1 MSGGA
6 YSYKYYRLD
15 ELADDIERDFLND
28 GKYESEPYSWDE
40 SDDGSRDRIAD
51 ATEEQRPIIL
61 KEVKSL
67 IQDLRDCSK
76 RAKEIEWYMS
86 GDTGA
91 DSYLR
96 RLENLGLLGKETYSK
111 DELRHLAVNYAI
123 NCEKGFQGSFDS
135 WLENINP
142 NWREYVQKNEE

>member
-1 MSGGA
+1 MSGGH

-28 GKYESEPYSWDE
+28 GKYETEPYSWDE
-40 SDDGSRDRIAD
+40 SDDGSRDRIGD

-61 KEVKSL
+61 KEVKNL

-91 DSYLR
+91 DTYLK
-96 RLENLGLLGKETYSK
+96 RLESLGLLNKESYTK
-111 DELRHLAVNYAI
+111 DELRHLAVNYSI
-123 NCEKGFQGSFDS
+123 SCEKGFQGSFDAWMS
-135 WLENINP
+135 QISP
-142 NWREYVQKNEE
+142 DWRDSVAKIS

>member
-6 YSYKYYRLD
+6 YSYRYYRLD
-15 ELADDIERDFLND
+15 ELADDIERDFVED
-28 GKYESEPYSWDE
+28 GKYKSKYSYDE
-40 SDDGSRDRIAD
+40 DDDGLRDRIAG

-61 KEVKSL
+61 KEIKSL

-91 DSYLR
+91 DSYLK
-96 RLENLGLLGKETYSK
+96 RLENLGLLGKETYTR

-123 NCEKGFQGSFDS
+123 SCEKGFQGSFDA
-135 WLENINP
+135 WLEDISP
-142 NWREYVQKNEE
+142 DWRECISKIE